1 MIRYTYGY
9 SRDVDPDA
17 LYWHL
22 LKRAAAVMTP
32 EAMQAGPA
40 GMPPQGAPMDPSMM
54 QGGMPPQGAPMD
66 PSAMQGGMPPQGAPV
81 DPSMMQGGGL
91 PPEILQDQAFV
102 QMLQQSGVMLD
113 PQSGMFMD
121 PSGQPVPPEMIVQAY
136 EAYMQGQQAGQAG
149 PGGMPPQGA
158 PMDPSMAQ
166 GAMPPQDAPMDP
178 SMVPEGPE
186 GMPPQGAPAG
196 GPEADGMLPEPVM
209 NAISSIVAST
219 VEPAVQDLTSQLGQA
234 LSDLA
239 AKIDEL
245 SARLDAEKKE
255 GTPSAED
262 VLRSE
267 IEKDLQQQQQQQQ
280 LPQEE
285 AVPQM
290 KAASVSGS
298 ARSQLK
304 PLNIFSLM
312 SQNK

>member
-9 SRDVDPDA
+9 SRDVDPDT

-40 GMPPQGAPMDPSMM
+40 GMPPQSAPMDPSVM
-54 QGGMPPQGAPMD
+54 QGGMPPQGAPM
-66 PSAMQGGMPPQGAPV
+66 

-102 QMLQQSGVMLD
+102 QLLQQSGVMLD

-166 GAMPPQDAPMDP
+166 GAMPPQGAPMDP

-196 GPEADGMLPEPVM
+196 GPEAAGMLPEPVM

-219 VEPAVQDLTSQLGQA
+219 VEPAVQDLASQLGQA

-255 GTPSAED
+255 GAPSAED

-267 IEKDLQQQQQQQQ
+267 IEKDLQQQQQQ

-290 KAASVSGS
+290 KAASVSVG
-298 ARSQLK
+298 AKSQVR

-312 SQNK
+312 NQNK

>member
-32 EAMQAGPA
+32 EAMQAGPE

-66 PSAMQGGMPPQGAPV
+66 PSMMQGGMPP
-81 DPSMMQGGGL
+81 QGGGL

-102 QMLQQSGVMLD
+102 QMLQQSGVVLD

-166 GAMPPQDAPMDP
+166 GAMPPQGAPMDP
-178 SMVPEGPE
+178 SMAQAGPGE
-186 GMPPQGAPAG
+186 IPPQGAPVDPSMVQGAPTG

-219 VEPAVQDLTSQLGQA
+219 VEPAVQDLASQLGQA

-255 GTPSAED
+255 GAPSAED

-267 IEKDLQQQQQQQQ
+267 IEKDLQQQQQQQ

-290 KAASVSGS
+290 KAASVSGG